1 MNRFARGPRSA
12 VFLHGPA
19 RAFLFALAQGLTLLA
34 GAQAQTT
41 NQAPTNTSA
50 VASTAEAGAQ
60 AQWRLLVSPYSFHWR
75 PSAEHKR
82 VWALGVERQASDASV
97 VGASYFSNSF
107 GQDSAYVYY
116 GQRYQ
121 GLFGRPQ
128 LYAQWSVGM
137 LYGYKGAYED
147 KVPLNNNG
155 FSPGALLTGGW
166 QFNREHSLAFHL
178 LGDAGVMFEYAFRF
192 R

>member
-1 MNRFARGPRSA
+1 MNRSVCGPRTAASQ
-12 VFLHGPA
+12 HGPA
-19 RAFLFALAQGLTLLA
+19 RALLFAVAQVLTLPA
-34 GAQAQTT
+34 FAQAQ
-41 NQAPTNTSA
+41 APTP
-50 VASTAEAGAQ
+50 AQ
-60 AQWRLLVSPYSFHWR
+60 AASPAPAAETDTDAPKWRLLVSPYAFHWR
-75 PSAEHKR
+75 PSAEHQR
-82 VWALGVERQASDASV
+82 VWAVGVERQASDASV

-166 QFNREHSLAFHL
+166 QFTREHSLAFHL
-178 LGDAGVMFEYAFRF
+178 LGDAGVMFEWAYRF
-192 R
+192 K

>member
-1 MNRFARGPRSA
+1 M
-12 VFLHGPA
+12 
-19 RAFLFALAQGLTLLA
+19 AQVLTLPA
-34 GAQAQTT
+34 FAQAQ
-41 NQAPTNTSA
+41 APTP
-50 VASTAEAGAQ
+50 AQ
-60 AQWRLLVSPYSFHWR
+60 AASPAPAAETDTDAPKWRLLVSPYAFHWR
-75 PSAEHKR
+75 PSAEHQR
-82 VWALGVERQASDASV
+82 VWAVGVERQASDASV

-166 QFNREHSLAFHL
+166 QFTREHSLAFHL
-178 LGDAGVMFEYAFRF
+178 LGDAGVMFEWAYRF
-192 R
+192 K